1 MMKLQ
6 DFAALRGVTDRAIQ
20 KHLKNHET
28 ELEGHI
34 ERRGP
39 NGTWLDDYAQDY
51 ISKLMYRPAPTIVSD
66 TGLLGELEELRA
78 KYMALLEE
86 LNTVRKENTTLIGV
100 QARLE
105 TAQAAQRLLEESRD
119 DFKAQVNQARQEA
132 SQARQEASES
142 RLEAERAQM
151 QAKGLQT
158 QLDRQ
163 QAREDALMHR
173 GLVARILNKDV

>member
-20 KHLKNHET
+20 KHLKNHEA

-119 DFKAQVNQARQEA
+119 DFKAQAN
-132 SQARQEASES
+132 QARQEASES